1 MRLLCLAG
9 LGFAVLILEGCTAQ
23 DYANAPI
30 LPITAARR
38 PETRARMTLQ
48 GAPAL
53 PIRSGAAIKQRLAL
67 VVDAAIE
74 GNLDGVLGSLSTEDR
89 LRITGFSQDDRKAL
103 RQIAASFNADW
114 SSRYGE
120 PFAWDSQ
127 ALQQEV
133 FRKYQLSEGQD
144 ATHAFVVIPAG
155 RGMGR
160 ITLALHDE
168 GGQQWRINVPA
179 AMNAPVLQERLNGAL
194 EELDAQKMAWPAE
207 VSDAA
212 GLAAQKILE
221 AFAIE

>member
-1 MRLLCLAG
+1 MKLLCRAG
-9 LGFAVLILEGCTAQ
+9 LGIALLILEGCTAQ
-23 DYANAPI
+23 EYADAPI
-30 LPITAARR
+30 LPVPAARR
-38 PETRARMTLQ
+38 PEVRARMTLQ

-53 PIRSGAAIKQRLAL
+53 PARSGAAIKQRLGL
-67 VVDAAIE
+67 VIDAALR
-74 GNLDGVLGSLSTEDR
+74 GNLDGVLASLSTEDR
-89 LRITGFSQDDRKAL
+89 LRIAGFSQEDRKAL
-103 RQIAASFNADW
+103 RQIAESFNADW

-120 PFAWDSQ
+120 PFAWDSE
-127 ALQQEV
+127 ALQREV
-133 FRKYQLSEGQD
+133 FLKYQLSEGQD
-144 ATHAFVVIPAG
+144 AAHAFVVIPAG

-179 AMNAPVLQERLNGAL
+179 AMNAPVLQDRLNGAL